1 MSGAGPWGNRRKKT
15 WVYLFTAFG
24 SVLFL
29 AMLASTV
36 VSVAALRTTAYRE
49 TEGNL
54 RQFSYAVA
62 HALDADPSLADPDA
76 LQKFCMTLGAT
87 PELRI
92 TYINADGT
100 VRADSDANPATLE
113 NHADRPEFIAARA
126 GNESTETRYSDS
138 LGHRMTYYAIPYRH
152 DVLRLAI
159 ADIYVDDASQ
169 KTVFILLAAAF
180 VIVLLTLAV
189 SIFISTRI
197 SVPLSLLGKAAHE
210 YAEGRMDT
218 EFAKDRYPEEF
229 IDLADTFSSMAAKI
243 EEKIRALDAQNKE
256 TGAIL
261 ASMNDA
267 LIVLDEKNCVLRVN
281 RAAEDLFG
289 FSAEDVPGM
298 PLIQAVR
305 NTGIV
310 DFVSNPG
317 ENESERTIEMRSVG
331 AEPLRYILVK
341 NTRIEGSPE
350 KLLVFSDIT
359 RLKNLERIRKDFVA
373 NVSHELKTPITS
385 IRGFIETLKD
395 GAIDDRDTARRFI
408 TIMEQQAF
416 RLGAIIDDLLTLSR
430 LEQNE
435 TGTIPMERTRV
446 GDLFD
451 EVRTLCADK
460 AESRRTDL
468 VFSCPENLECVIN
481 PGLMEQAI
489 TNLVQNAI
497 KYSPEGSEVTI
508 QAWVEPKESGE
519 KDLVFKVTDNGP
531 GIGESYLPRIFERF
545 YRVDPGRSREQGGT
559 GLGLAIVRHIAIVH
573 GGTVS
578 VKSAVG
584 AGSSF
589 RITMPFRES

>member
-1 MSGAGPWGNRRKKT
+1 
-15 WVYLFTAFG
+15 
-24 SVLFL
+24 
-29 AMLASTV
+29 MLASTV

>member
-1 MSGAGPWGNRRKKT
+1 MSEGDTGGHRRKKT
-15 WVYLFTAFG
+15 WVYLFSSYGT
-24 SVLFL
+24 VLLL
-29 AMLASTV
+29 AMFACTA
-36 VSVAALRTTAYRE
+36 VSVFALRNTAYRE

-54 RQFSYAVA
+54 RQFSYAIA
-62 HALDADPSLADPDA
+62 HNLDANPELLEPVK
-76 LQKFCMTLGAT
+76 LQKFCQTFGAE
-87 PELRI
+87 PEFRI
-92 TYINADGT
+92 TYIKADGT
-100 VRADSDANPATLE
+100 VLADSDANPENLE
-113 NHADRPEFIAARA
+113 DHSYRPEFVAALA
-126 GNESTETRYSDS
+126 GKEATATRFSES
-138 LGHRMTYYAIPYRH
+138 LGRRMTYYAIPYRH
-152 DVLRLAI
+152 DVLRVAI
-159 ADIYVDDASQ
+159 ADIYVDDASR
-169 KTVFILLAAAF
+169 KTAVILVTAAF
-180 VIVLLTLAV
+180 VILLITLAV

-197 SVPLSLLGKAAHE
+197 GIPLAQLGKAARD
-210 YAEGRMDT
+210 YAEGKMDR
-218 EFAKDRYPEEF
+218 EFAKGRYPEEF
-229 IDLADTFSSMAAKI
+229 IDLANTFSAMAEKI
-243 EEKIRALDAQNKE
+243 AEKIRALDAQNKE

-267 LIVLDEKNCVLRVN
+267 LIVLDETNCVLRVN

-289 FSAEDVPGM
+289 ISAYDAPGM

-310 DFVSNPG
+310 DFVTNPG
-317 ENESERTIEMRSVG
+317 DDETERTIEIRSAG
-331 AEPLRYILVK
+331 TEPLRYILIK
-341 NTRIEGSPE
+341 NTKIEGSPE

-385 IRGFIETLKD
+385 IQGFIETLKD
-395 GAIDDRDTARRFI
+395 GAIDDRDAAHRFI
-408 TIMEQQAF
+408 AIMEQQAL

-435 TGTIPMERTRV
+435 TATMPMEKTAV
-446 GDLFD
+446 SDLFA
-451 EVRTLCADK
+451 EVKTLCADK
-460 AESRRTDL
+460 AEKRRTTL
-468 VFSCPENLECVIN
+468 VFSCQENLECVIN

-497 KYSPEGSEVTI
+497 KYSPEGAEVTI
-508 QAWVEPKESGE
+508 QAWVEQKDSGE

-531 GIGESYLPRIFERF
+531 GIAETYLSRIFERF

-584 AGSSF
+584 SGSSF
-589 RITMPFRES
+589 RITLPFREF